1 MKKIIP
7 GARRRALSTAA
18 AALSVALFALPAVA
32 ADKITVLLP
41 GRGYTPEILQ
51 SFEKDT
57 GIHVDQQTLAW
68 DQLHTRIITALV
80 AGTSPA
86 DVIELDWSWVGQFG
100 AAGWLEPLDGK
111 LEQAALDQVSVL
123 PIFKFGGKV
132 VGAPYNNDFKMM
144 VVNADHLKK
153 AGIDKAPRTVDELL
167 AAGKAIKEKGISKY
181 PFGLPLSVGEATS
194 TAWYLVTMMYGG
206 TLFDANGEPAF
217 TDASSG
223 GYKALAFIKQAID
236 DGLIDPASTAYGN
249 PEVREAFKAGD
260 VSFILSD
267 GPGPLATYND
277 KEKSRVAGNSVGA
290 VVPNVSGKT
299 VTYGLPEALAIPS
312 ASDNKENALKFISYV
327 LKKDIQELYYQ
338 QEGNLPTRQ
347 DALAALNGEGKLES
361 GDAIV
366 EQVASVQPLF
376 AEGTPAWYPPF
387 SNAAASAVN
396 AVATGQSTVEAAVEA
411 IATAAKSAK
420 DE

>member
-1 MKKIIP
+1 MRIEFQ
-7 GARRRALSTAA
+7 GVHRRSLRRLSLALAA
-18 AALSVALFALPAVA
+18 SLFALPALA
-32 ADKITVLLP
+32 GDITVLLP
-41 GRGYTPEILQ
+41 GDGYAPDVLQ
-51 SFEKDT
+51 AFEKDT

-80 AGTSPA
+80 AGTAPA

-111 LEQAALDQVSVL
+111 VEQSALDEISVL
-123 PIFKFGGKV
+123 PIFKYDGKI

-144 VVNADHLKK
+144 VVNTDHLKK
-153 AGIDKAPRTVDELL
+153 AGIDKVPRTMDELL
-167 AAGKAIKEKGISKY
+167 AAGKAIKEKGITKY

-194 TAWYLVTMMYGG
+194 TAWYLITMMYGG

-217 TDASSG
+217 TDPSSG
-223 GYKALAFIKQAID
+223 GYKALQFIKQAID

-260 VSFILSD
+260 ISFILSD

-277 KEKSRVAGNSVGA
+277 KEKSRVAGNSAGA
-290 VVPNVSGKT
+290 VVPNVTGKT
-299 VTYGLPEALAIPS
+299 ETYGLPEALAIPA
-312 ASDNKENALKFISYV
+312 ASTNKEDALKFINYVMGKDAQVQSY
-327 LKKDIQELYYQ
+327 LEH
-338 QEGNLPTRQ
+338 GTLPTRK
-347 DALAALNGEGKLES
+347 DALMDLNGKGKLES

-366 EQVASVQPLF
+366 EQVSSVNPLF
-376 AEGTPAWYPPF
+376 AEGTPPWYPPF

-396 AVATGQSTVEAAVEA
+396 AVATGQMTVPDA
-411 IATAAKSAK
+411 IASIAKAAKSAMNGN
-420 DE
+420 

>member
-1 MKKIIP
+1 MKKNIL
-7 GARRRALSTAA
+7 GTHRRALCSAA
-18 AALSVALFALPAVA
+18 IALSVALFSLPADA
-32 ADKITVLLP
+32 ADKLTLLLP
-41 GRGYTPEILQ
+41 GKGYTPDILK
-51 SFEKDT
+51 SFEQET
-57 GIHVDQQTLAW
+57 GIQVEQQTLAW

-80 AGTSPA
+80 ANTSPA

-111 LEQAALDQVSVL
+111 LEQTAIDQVSVL

-153 AGIDKAPRTVDELL
+153 AGIDKAPRTMDELL
-167 AAGKAIKEKGISKY
+167 AAGRAIKEKGVAKY

-194 TAWYLVTMMYGG
+194 TAWYLLAMMYGG
-206 TLFDANGEPAF
+206 TLFDDKGEPAF
-217 TDASSG
+217 TDPSSG

-236 DGLIDPASTAYGN
+236 EGLIDPASTAYGN

-260 VSFILSD
+260 ISFILSD

-277 KEKSRVAGNSVGA
+277 KEKSRVAGNIVGA
-290 VVPNVSGKT
+290 VVPNVSGQT
-299 VTYGLPEALAIPS
+299 VTYGLPEALAIPAKS
-312 ASDNKENALKFISYV
+312 QNKDNAIKFINYI
-327 LKKDIQELYYQ
+327 LKQDVQELYYQ

-347 DALAALNGEGKLES
+347 DALSALNKQGKLES

-366 EQVASVQPLF
+366 EQVASVKPLF

-387 SNAAASAVN
+387 SSAAASAVN
-396 AVATGQSTVEAAVEA
+396 AVATGQSTVEAAAAA
-411 IATAAKSAK
+411 IAAGAKSAK

>member
-1 MKKIIP
+1 MEIDV
-7 GARRRALSTAA
+7 RRARPRALKY
-18 AALSVALFALPAVA
+18 AALVLSVGLFALPAAA
-32 ADKITVLLP
+32 ADSISLLLP
-41 GRGYTPEILQ
+41 GKGYTPEILQ

-57 GIHVDQQTLAW
+57 GIHVEQQTLAW

-80 AGTSPA
+80 AGTAPA

-100 AAGWLEPLDGK
+100 AAGWLQPLDGK
-111 LEQAALDQVSVL
+111 LDQATLDQVSVL
-123 PIFKFGGKV
+123 PIFKFDGKI

-144 VVNADHLKK
+144 VVNTDHLKR
-153 AGIDKAPRTVDELL
+153 AGIDKVPRTLDELL
-167 AAGKAIKEKGISKY
+167 AAGRAIKAKGISKY

-194 TAWYLVTMMYGG
+194 TAWFLLTMMYGG

-217 TDASSG
+217 TDPSSG
-223 GYKALAFIKQAID
+223 GYKALTFIKQAIA

-260 VSFILSD
+260 ASFILSD

-290 VVPNVSGKT
+290 VVPNVTGKT
-299 VTYGLPEALAIPS
+299 QTYGLPEALAIPTKS
-312 ASDNKENALKFISYV
+312 QNQANALKFINYV
-327 LKKDIQELYYQ
+327 LQKDVQNTFYQ
-338 QEGNLPTRQ
+338 QEGTLPTRK
-347 DALAALNGEGKLES
+347 DSLAELNKQSKLES

-366 EQVASVQPLF
+366 EQVASVNPLF
-376 AEGTPAWYPPF
+376 ADGTPAWYPPF

-396 AVATGQSTVEAAVEA
+396 AVATGQMTVDAA
-411 IATAAKSAK
+411 IAAIAKAAKSAK

>member
-153 AGIDKAPRTVDELL
+153 AGIDKAPRTLDELL

-181 PFGLPLSVGEATS
+181 PFGLPLAVGEATS

-347 DALAALNGEGKLES
+347 DAIAALNGEGKLES